1 MIDNRIVE
9 YIANNK
15 HLLKDDVSKFL
26 YKAQSKLK
34 STLFED
40 LIELLRGANIDIE
53 PILDQILINKL
64 NFTFSFFVDGQ
75 SLIELIDEELLD
87 EGNTTFIGKTHDQL
101 VDFILKH
108 ETLWEDSMYLA
119 IGYDG
124 DVLVRKN

>member
-1 MIDNRIVE
+1 MIDNRVVE

-15 HLLKDDVSKFL
+15 QLLNADVSKFL

-40 LIELLRGANIDIE
+40 LIELLRSSNIDIE

-75 SLIELIDEELLD
+75 SLVELIDEELLD

-101 VDFILKH
+101 VDFILNH

-124 DVLVRKN
+124 NVLVRKN